1 MNGYPSAIRHFRD
14 VAASAS
20 RHEATAA
27 PTAAPVEA
35 PERSKVNLWLPL
47 SPLFLLLAPA
57 VLLIALVLTPLAWL
71 APRRWRLAPLPFAV
85 LFGRALMNLGGTDVR
100 VDCRDADV
108 RIRIY

>member
-14 VAASAS
+14 VAASAE
-20 RHEATAA
+20 RHGA
-27 PTAAPVEA
+27 PPSQAEPTRVG
-35 PERSKVNLWLPL
+35 LWLPL

-57 VLLIALVLTPLAWL
+57 VLLIALVLTPFARL
-71 APRRWRLAPLPFAV
+71 APRRLRVAPLPAAIA
-85 LFGRALMNLGGTDVR
+85 LGRTLLSLSGTHVR